1 LRDEAPKGRSPACI
15 HCTSLQE
22 FATVVAQGYFVAV
35 LASIVVEVG
44 IVGVEEPIGFVSQQ
58 VGIAAEELVVA
69 VEVGI
74 AEEEPVVAEQ
84 GPAAAEEE
92 LVDAE
97 VVVYIGP
104 GAFEVGEEFA
114 RGKQVGGLWYDIVV
128 VIGVFEGIE
137 VELVLVVAVEPEDY

>member
-1 LRDEAPKGRSPACI
+1 MVA
-15 HCTSLQE
+15 
-22 FATVVAQGYFVAV
+22 AQGCSVAV

-44 IVGVEEPIGFVSQQ
+44 IVVGVEEPIGFVQRAD
-58 VGIAAEELVVA
+58 IA
-69 VEVGI
+69 
-74 AEEEPVVAEQ
+74 AEEEPVAAVEADIAVEELVVEEGPPVAE
-84 GPAAAEEE
+84 GELAAAEEE

-114 RGKQVGGLWYDIVV
+114 GGKQVGGLCYGIVV

-137 VELVLVVAVEPEDY
+137 VELVPVVAVEPEDY